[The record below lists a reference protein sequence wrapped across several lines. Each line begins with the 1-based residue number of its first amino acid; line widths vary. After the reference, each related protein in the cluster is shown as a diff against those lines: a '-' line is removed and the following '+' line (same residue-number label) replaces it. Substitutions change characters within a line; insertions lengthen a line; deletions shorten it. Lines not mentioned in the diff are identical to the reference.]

1 MNGTRWRQR
10 VVWGI
15 VIGLC
20 AAVGASAGGLDDF
33 SLLKAIPADAHM
45 VHAARDHAG
54 REFLK
59 KQEARV
65 WDAVSKS
72 NLDRSIRRF
81 FKTTVEAEGG
91 DVEEFE
97 QHWQQMSDLLAGVDW
112 AALCSRE
119 WAFAMKSQPPVVEV
133 LMLMK
138 PPAEKI
144 EETTRGLAAF
154 LKTLSSLAPDG
165 LELTEE
171 KADGLD
177 LHRLGFSGAP
187 FPLAITVASY
197 KDTIIVTLGSAW
209 FEQTLAALKGKAD
222 GGAIADAKRFTDAFK
237 VLPAPKDSLTF
248 LDISKLLE
256 SGKAGIDMGLAAVKG
271 QEAGADDAADGQAVE
286 SEAVRGLNSIK
297 KLIDGFDLWEHV
309 AMVSATDGMRTVG
322 DEIAVFKPG
331 ADQKMFYP
339 VFFGNGS
346 IKDPLRYIP
355 KEAGNVSVGSGI
367 DWAKLYSTGVE
378 FVEKE
383 LPNGA
388 ALIEQWKAIQADE
401 LNLDVEKDVFGWV
414 QGGYAS
420 FAIPGATQYSPGEF
434 AFMIRVRDEAKANEM
449 IDRLFEAVAPLAQ
462 AQGVTITDVDTDGLA
477 GFRSVFHPLVGMV
490 GLKEPT
496 IGVKDGYLFFG
507 SSPKVIAS
515 ALAVGSGT
523 GDNFAKNER
532 FIKEG
537 IKPGSNV
544 VSLSFADQTR
554 FGAEMGQAL
563 KMIPAV
569 ANMMGAG
576 QDPKARALLSILGDI
591 GRIVEKLDYFLSTSE
606 QSTMDGKVAKTQRV
620 TNYREPPA
628 PPAPKDDDNATDK
641 DDAEKSATEKSSNG
655 AVGSGSKP

>member
-1 MNGTRWRQR
+1 MNGTRRRQR
-10 VVWGI
+10 AAWVI
-15 VIGLC
+15 VFGLC
-20 AAVGASAGGLDDF
+20 AAAGAQAGGLDDF
-33 SLLKAIPADAHM
+33 PLLKAIPADAHM

-97 QHWQQMSDLLAGVDW
+97 RHWQQMSDLLAGVDW

-119 WAFAMKSQPPVVEV
+119 WAFAMKSQPPVVEL
-133 LMLMK
+133 LMLLK
-138 PPAEKI
+138 PPADKI
-144 EETTRGLAAF
+144 EDTTRGLAAF
-154 LKTLSSLAPDG
+154 LKTLSSLAPDA

-187 FPLAITVASY
+187 FPFAVTIASY

-209 FEQTLAALKGKAD
+209 FEQTLAALKGKAE
-222 GGAIADAKRFTDAFK
+222 GGAIADAKRFTEAFK
-237 VLPAPKDSLTF
+237 ALPAPKDSLTF
-248 LDISKLLE
+248 IDVSKLME
-256 SGKAGIDMGLAAVKG
+256 SGQAGIDMGLAAVKG
-271 QEAGADDAADGQAVE
+271 QEGGADDAADGQAVE

-309 AMVSATDGMRTVG
+309 AMVSATDGMKTVA

-331 ADQKMFYP
+331 AEKKMFYP

-355 KEAGNVSVGSGI
+355 MNAGNVSVGSGI
-367 DWAKLYSTGVE
+367 DWAKLYSTSVS
-378 FVEKE
+378 FIEKE

-388 ALIEQWKAIQADE
+388 EMIEQWKTIQADE
-401 LNLDVEKDVFGWV
+401 LNLDVEKDVFGWI

-420 FAIPGATQYSPGEF
+420 FAVPGATQYSPGEF

-449 IDRLFEAVAPLAQ
+449 IGRLFEAVGPLAQ
-462 AQGVTITDVDTDGLA
+462 AQGVSITDVETDGLA
-477 GFRSVFHPLVGMV
+477 GFRSVFHPLVGMI

-496 IGVKDGYLFFG
+496 IGVKEGFLFFG

-523 GDNFAKNER
+523 GDNFSKNER
-532 FIKEG
+532 FMAEG
-537 IKPGSNV
+537 IKPESNV

-554 FGAEMGQAL
+554 FGAEVGQAL

-576 QDPKARALLSILGDI
+576 QDPKARAMLSILGDV
-591 GRIVEKLDYFLSTSE
+591 GRIVEKMDYFLSTSA
-606 QSTMDGKVAKTQRV
+606 QSTMDGKVAKTKRV
-620 TNYREPPA
+620 TNYREPPP
-628 PPAPKDDDNATDK
+628 PPAPKEGENATEK
-641 DDAEKSATEKSSNG
+641 DGGEKSAADKSSNG
-655 AVGSGSKP
+655 AAGTGSKP